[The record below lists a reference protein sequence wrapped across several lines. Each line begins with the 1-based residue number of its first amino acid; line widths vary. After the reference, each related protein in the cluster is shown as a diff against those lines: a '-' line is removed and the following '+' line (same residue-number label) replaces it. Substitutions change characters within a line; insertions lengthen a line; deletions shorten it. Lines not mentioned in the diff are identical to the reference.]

1 MAQEVYSVIP
11 EAVNTPQDETSDLWS
26 VDYEKLAPVLIK
38 AIQDQQVIIESQSKR
53 LDQIEALLKNSDQT
67 D

>member
-1 MAQEVYSVIP
+1 MAQEVYGVIP

-26 VDYEKLAPVLIK
+26 MDYEKLVPVLIK
-38 AIQDQQVIIESQSKR
+38 AIQDQQNLIESQGKR
-53 LDQIEALLKNSDQT
+53 LEQIEALLKSAGHT